1 MRPAGVSLEDFPGYD
16 HSPDQHL
23 CQAARASQSLP
34 DSSSTGQRF
43 QPLNLGAISCATKEN
58 KYNSCLLSPY
68 YALGTVPCTEHY
80 ESWRWLSE
88 CLVGSHFQSKNLEVQ
103 ESVSKLAQTHRVRKW
118 WSWNLNWSTQGP
130 ESHLHK
136 WRCKNCSSNFT
147 DRIAL
152 LAHALKEQFGKEDWI
167 ILN

>member
-1 MRPAGVSLEDFPGYD
+1 MASVLGAVSFESPASVEMVDVSCCVTGSYVIRPAGVSLEDFPGYD

-80 ESWRWLSE
+80 ES
-88 CLVGSHFQSKNLEVQ
+88 
-103 ESVSKLAQTHRVRKW
+103 
-118 WSWNLNWSTQGP
+118 
-130 ESHLHK
+130 
-136 WRCKNCSSNFT
+136 
-147 DRIAL
+147 
-152 LAHALKEQFGKEDWI
+152 
-167 ILN
+167 